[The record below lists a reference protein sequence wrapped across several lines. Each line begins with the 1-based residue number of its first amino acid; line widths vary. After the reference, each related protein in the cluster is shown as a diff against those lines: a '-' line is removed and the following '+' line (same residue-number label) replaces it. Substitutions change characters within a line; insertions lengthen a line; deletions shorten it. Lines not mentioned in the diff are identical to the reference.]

1 MIFGLGHGYQGSR
14 MMVVIGVYGSF
25 FGILAHFRKS
35 LRPGMMAHA
44 SQDALAGLILFFFSR

>member
-1 MIFGLGHGYQGSR
+1 

-44 SQDALAGLILFFFSR
+44 FQDALSGLALFFFSR